1 MAGCTL
7 LLPSG
12 SLSPLIHRPA
22 SSSSSGGSGL
32 APLVFPSGPASLHPL
47 PHLSVPCPAP
57 LQPTVVAVCCGAYL
71 EQWHLYKAGIMD
83 ASMQCTR
90 PLDHSVLVVGY
101 DTDAATG
108 QA

>member
-1 MAGCTL
+1 MEPIILQPLVFEAAAASRL
-7 LLPSG
+7 LHPT
-12 SLSPLIHRPA
+12 
-22 SSSSSGGSGL
+22 SSSS
-32 APLVFPSGPASLHPL
+32 PAAETLHHTRLPL
-47 PHLSVPCPAP
+47 PPP
-57 LQPTVVAVCCGAYL
+57 LQPTVVAVCCGAYI

>member
-1 MAGCTL
+1 M
-7 LLPSG
+7 
-12 SLSPLIHRPA
+12 
-22 SSSSSGGSGL
+22 
-32 APLVFPSGPASLHPL
+32 
-47 PHLSVPCPAP
+47 
-57 LQPTVVAVCCGAYL
+57 VAVCCGAYI